1 MKIESKKL
9 VKALSGAVRCAGAH
23 TLPELSKGIRLRGQ
37 SGELAITATDLE
49 ISRSLVIEA
58 EEAEEAGEQPFDLI
72 VDGALLLNF
81 AKGAGA
87 EVSLFFDFGESLL
100 VKSGRSRLTLKAI
113 SGELYPFLPVA
124 NGEGLHIDPEAL
136 RAALSVS
143 YAAST
148 DLARPNLASVSLS
161 RMGAASTDGHR
172 LALWE
177 RENLVEGSGLVS
189 ASHTRAILEALGEEG
204 VRVALLPTQLLIESE
219 SATTLI
225 RLVDA
230 KFPDV
235 ARVIPAN
242 KPLEIW
248 TLPRELTLSALK
260 RIALVSGEVVI
271 STQGD
276 HLLLS
281 AQGDGIAEEEIPCEC
296 SQDQKIKLSVSYLT
310 QALKALEAEEVEA
323 QYHGPELP
331 LAIRSG
337 SSLSLIMPMVLK

>member
-9 VKALSGAVRCAGAH
+9 AKALSGAVRCAGAH
-23 TLPELSKGIRLRGQ
+23 TLPELSNGIRLRGQ

-58 EEAEEAGEQPFDLI
+58 EEAGEQPFDLV
-72 VDGALLLNF
+72 VDGALLLKF
-81 AKGAGA
+81 ARGAGA
-87 EVSLFFDFGESLL
+87 QVSLSFDFGERLL

-113 SGELYPFLPVA
+113 SGDLYPFLPVA
-124 NGEGLHIDPEAL
+124 KDRGEVSSIDPEAL
-136 RAALSVS
+136 RSALSVA

-148 DLARPNLASVSLS
+148 DPARPNLASVSLS
-161 RMGAASTDGHR
+161 HMGAASTDGHR

-177 RENLVEGSGLVS
+177 RGDLVEGSGLVS

-204 VRVALLPTQLLIESE
+204 AEVSLHPTQLLIESE

-242 KPLEIW
+242 EPLEIW

-276 HLLLS
+276 HLHLS
-281 AQGDGIAEEEIPCEC
+281 AQGDGIAEEEIPCKC
-296 SQDQKIKLSVSYLT
+296 SLKRQIKLSVPYLT
-310 QALKALEAEEVEA
+310 QALKALEAEEIDA
-323 QYHGPELP
+323 RYHGPELP

-337 SSLSLIMPMVLK
+337 EALSLIMPMVLK

>member
-9 VKALSGAVRCAGAH
+9 AKALSGAVRCAGAH
-23 TLPELSKGIRLRGQ
+23 TLPELSNGIRLRGQ

-58 EEAEEAGEQPFDLI
+58 EEAGEQPFDLV
-72 VDGALLLNF
+72 VDGALLLKF

-87 EVSLFFDFGESLL
+87 QVSLSFDFGERLL

-113 SGELYPFLPVA
+113 SGDLYPFLPVA
-124 NGEGLHIDPEAL
+124 KGEVSNIDPEAL
-136 RAALSVS
+136 RAALSVA

-148 DLARPNLASVSLS
+148 DPARPNLASVSLS
-161 RMGAASTDGHR
+161 HMGAASTDGHR

-177 RENLVEGSGLVS
+177 RGGLVEGSGLVS

-204 VRVALLPTQLLIESE
+204 AEVSLHPTQLLIESE

-242 KPLEIW
+242 EPLEIW

-276 HLLLS
+276 HLHLS
-281 AQGDGIAEEEIPCEC
+281 AQGDGIAEEEIPCKC
-296 SQDQKIKLSVSYLT
+296 SLKRQIKLSVPYLT
-310 QALKALEAEEVEA
+310 QALKALEAEEIDA
-323 QYHGPELP
+323 RYHGPELP

-337 SSLSLIMPMVLK
+337 EALSLIMPMVLK

>member
-9 VKALSGAVRCAGAH
+9 AKALSGAVRCAGAH
-23 TLPELSKGIRLRGQ
+23 TLPELSNGIRLRGQ
-37 SGELAITATDLE
+37 FGELAITATDLE

-58 EEAEEAGEQPFDLI
+58 EEAGEQSFDLV
-72 VDGALLLNF
+72 VDGALLLKF
-81 AKGAGA
+81 ARGAGA
-87 EVSLFFDFGESLL
+87 QVSLSFDFGERLL

-113 SGELYPFLPVA
+113 SGDLYPFLPVA
-124 NGEGLHIDPEAL
+124 KGEVSNIDPEAL
-136 RAALSVS
+136 RAALSVA

-148 DLARPNLASVSLS
+148 DPARPNLASVSLS
-161 RMGAASTDGHR
+161 HMGAASTDGHR

-177 RENLVEGSGLVS
+177 RGGLVEGSGLVS

-204 VRVALLPTQLLIESE
+204 AEVSLHPTQLLIESE

-242 KPLEIW
+242 EPLEIW

-276 HLLLS
+276 HLHLS
-281 AQGDGIAEEEIPCEC
+281 AQGDGIAEEEIPCKC
-296 SQDQKIKLSVSYLT
+296 SLKRQIKLSVPYLT
-310 QALKALEAEEVEA
+310 QALKALEAEEIDA
-323 QYHGPELP
+323 RYHGPELP

-337 SSLSLIMPMVLK
+337 EALSLIMPMVLK